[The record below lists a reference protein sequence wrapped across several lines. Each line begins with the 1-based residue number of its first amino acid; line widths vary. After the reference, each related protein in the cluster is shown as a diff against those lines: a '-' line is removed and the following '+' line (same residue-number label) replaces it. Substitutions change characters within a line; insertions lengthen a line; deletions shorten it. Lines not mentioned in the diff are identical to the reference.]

1 MQDGAAARNVCV
13 VKLDQLK
20 RNRGW
25 RVQIAPAAIHLDAM
39 GRELP
44 TRNEDW
50 IIVHV
55 TDNEV
60 RLEEASSGWTT
71 KLGTDAVASFTSDP
85 SRAAPG
91 GVHYGLLL
99 LKVQMYVEGDNI
111 RFVPCLRPGERVPPL
126 PRSARTETAAERMA
140 RFANEQTFDHE
151 TECLA
156 TSAEAHHAVEQ
167 GLAVMFE
174 HISVAIA
181 RLTSAALAGEVGYYS
196 TRNIA
201 VNLGSIGAYLHY
213 ENRFG
218 RVTGGVLTIRFFDD
232 PVVMPGKS
240 MIGHPDEIRRYTATV
255 IRTPALTWCWQ
266 LQEKSCSNIEV
277 ADFVLLEVA
286 SLARSHPPRHFIDR
300 LR

>member
-1 MQDGAAARNVCV
+1 MRDGAAADTVRLM
-13 VKLDQLK
+13 KLDQLK
-20 RNRGW
+20 KNQGW

-50 IIVHV
+50 IIAHV

-60 RLEEASSGWTT
+60 RLDEGSSGLTT

-85 SRAAPG
+85 SRAASG

-99 LKVQMYVEGDNI
+99 LKVQMYVKGDNI
-111 RFVPCLRPGERVPPL
+111 RFVPCPRPGERVPPSPL
-126 PRSARTETAAERMA
+126 SLRTETAAERIA
-140 RFANEQTFDHE
+140 RLANERAFDHE
-151 TECLA
+151 TERLA

-167 GLAVMFE
+167 GLAAMFE
-174 HISVAIA
+174 HISVTIA
-181 RLTSAALAGEVGYYS
+181 RLTSPALPGEVGYYS
-196 TRNIA
+196 PRNIA
-201 VNLGSIGAYLHY
+201 VNLGSIGAYLHH

-232 PVVMPGKS
+232 PVVMPES
-240 MIGHPDEIRRYTATV
+240 AMIGHPNEIRRYTATV
-255 IRTPALTWCWQ
+255 IRMPVLNWCWQ
-266 LQEKSCSNIEV
+266 LRERACSSIEV
-277 ADFVLLEVA
+277 ADFVLSDFA
-286 SLARSHPPRHFIDR
+286 SLAGSQLPRHFIDR